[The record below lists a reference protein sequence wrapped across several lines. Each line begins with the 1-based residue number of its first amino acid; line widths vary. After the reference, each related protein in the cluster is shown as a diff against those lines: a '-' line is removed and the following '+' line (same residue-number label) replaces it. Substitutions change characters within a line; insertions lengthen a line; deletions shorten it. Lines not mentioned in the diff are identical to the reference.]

1 MFFGCTSITNINLSN
16 FNTNNV
22 TNMSDMFFECS
33 PLTNINL
40 SNFNTNNAIDMS
52 WIFECIN

>member
-22 TNMSDMFFECS
+22 TNVSDMFFECS